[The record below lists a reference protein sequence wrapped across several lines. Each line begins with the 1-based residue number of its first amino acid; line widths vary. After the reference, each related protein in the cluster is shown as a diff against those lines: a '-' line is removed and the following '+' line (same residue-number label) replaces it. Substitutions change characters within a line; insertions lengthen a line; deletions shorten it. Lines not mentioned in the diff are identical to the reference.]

1 MGKFD
6 KEINIVNRIFKYRVV
21 HGLTQV
27 QMSNMLGVSI
37 NMVGR
42 YERGEVFP
50 KPALVEKFNMILDEK
65 EKKENERQN
74 KKN

>member
-6 KEINIVNRIFKYRVV
+6 KEIYIVNRIFKYRVV

-65 EKKENERQN
+65 EKENERQN
-74 KKN
+74 KKD